1 MLALELDAPLDG
13 WIARLDACLERSPAF
28 FSRKSVV
35 VDLSALEL
43 DRSGV
48 AGLVENLSGRGI
60 RIMALTGVEPAWDA
74 PDLPPILIG
83 GSARAIAHEPDSES
97 ADAAGR
103 AAAAPIELGGGDQS
117 ANSIG
122 GAGEEGAKDLA
133 RQAPL
138 QRGGAALVVETTV
151 RSGQSVYYP
160 EGDVIV
166 IGSVASGAD
175 VIAGGSVHIYGTLR
189 GRVMAGVYGEER
201 ARIFCRRL
209 EAELL
214 AVGGFYLTADE
225 IEPRMRSQ
233 AIQAWLENETVKIAT
248 LDK

>member
-1 MLALELDAPLDG
+1 
-13 WIARLDACLERSPAF
+13 
-28 FSRKSVV
+28 VV
-35 VDLSALEL
+35 IDLTGLEL

-48 AGLVENLSGRGI
+48 AGLVENLSERGI

-74 PDLPPILIG
+74 PDLPPILI
-83 GSARAIAHEPDSES
+83 ARAIAQEPNSES
-97 ADAAGR
+97 ADAAGDF
-103 AAAAPIELGGGDQS
+103 AAAAPTLDEQS
-117 ANSIG
+117 AGDESASPLG
-122 GAGEEGAKDLA
+122 GAGEEAAKNLA
-133 RQAPL
+133 RQAPR
-138 QRGGAALVVETTV
+138 QRSGAAPLVVETTV
-151 RSGQSVYYP
+151 RSDQSVHYP

-175 VIAGGSVHIYGTLR
+175 VIAGGSAHIYGTLR

-225 IEPRMRSQ
+225 IEAKMRSQ